1 MLDNTSIQPGKF
13 RTKNWVEIHDDSR
26 GMYNT
31 NSQIKFKTS
40 MLRSSLCDYSDA
52 YILVNGS
59 IIITGARNDGAARL
73 DEGNKGVTSGSLWQ
87 YYRDYPNDNITQ
99 SESFKY
105 KIKITGKTPADGKTK
120 DVERAVSWK
129 YLINFWGTF
138 EMPFIN
144 CEILGLNWFEDCL
157 NLFLLQ
163 L

>member
-31 NSQIKFKTS
+31 DSQIKFKTS

-59 IIITGARNDGAARL
+59 ITITGARNDGAARL
-73 DEGNKGVTSGSLWQ
+73 DEGNKGVTSESLWQ